1 MQFDATLKSL
11 LEAGPADWPRLLGCP
26 ADRVAV
32 IDADIATVS
41 GAADKVLRVTGPPD
55 WILHLEF
62 QSSPDAAKPG
72 KLNVYNAVLEDRT
85 GLPVRT
91 AFVLLRQAAFLRTYT
106 GHYERAW
113 PGAAGPYRR
122 FDYDV
127 VRVWEI
133 APERL
138 MAGIGTLPLAP
149 IGDVTEADV
158 PGVLREMKR
167 RIPRKLPR
175 SVLNQ
180 IWTSAYV
187 LMGLRYQE
195 AMIQRLLGEVLGM
208 EESVTYQAIIRK
220 GELSGAIKELQKV
233 LLRQGELRFQRAP
246 SKKVRTALLRIADLE
261 TLERLTERVLTAES
275 WEQLLDLPERR

>member
-1 MQFDATLKSL
+1 MQFDATLKTL
-11 LEAGPADWPRLLGCP
+11 LETGPADWPRLLGCP
-26 ADRVAV
+26 ADRVTV

-62 QSSPDAAKPG
+62 QSSPDAGKPG

-91 AFVLLRQAAFLRTYT
+91 AFILLRQAAFLRSYT
-106 GHYERAW
+106 GRFERAW

-122 FDYDV
+122 FEYDV

-133 APERL
+133 PPERL

-149 IGDVTEADV
+149 IGAVTEADV

-167 RIPRKLPR
+167 RIPRKLSR
-175 SVLNQ
+175 STEEQL
-180 IWTSAYV
+180 WASAYV
-187 LMGLRYQE
+187 LMGLRYEE
-195 AMIQRLLGEVLGM
+195 ALVERLFAEVMGM
-208 EESVTYQAIIRK
+208 EDSVTYQGLIRR
-220 GELSGAIKELQKV
+220 GAVEEVHKV

-246 SKKVRTALLRIADLE
+246 SKKARAALARIADLE

-275 WEQLLDLPERR
+275 WEQLLDLSGR